1 MSITFKIVHCSIYI
15 CNKTKLEVKQAILL
29 FLLSATFP
37 VLLFAQKPDTVS
49 RNKDSALK
57 QPPVILNSVVDS
69 SWIKLIAENDFL
81 NSTGVPVTMSEA
93 LKKEKSKDS
102 IFYLLTGLFLLLG
115 LLRFFF
121 SRYFSNLFRVFF
133 NTSMRQ
139 SQLTDQLL
147 QAKLPSLL
155 YNLFFIISGGIFICL
170 LLAYFHW
177 SGNQN
182 YWIIMV
188 SCIGVLG
195 LIYLLKFS
203 LLKFTGWITGYRE
216 QTDAYIFIFFLMNKM
231 IGIFLVPFIFFMA
244 FAGQSFINIAVQASF
259 IMLGLMLALRFF
271 RSYGLLQ
278 NQLKIS
284 RFHFLIYIIGIEI
297 LPLLLIYKG
306 LLILLNKNL

>member
-1 MSITFKIVHCSIYI
+1 M
-15 CNKTKLEVKQAILL
+15 KQFF
-29 FLLSATFP
+29 FLLLCIVVISAP
-37 VLLFAQKPDTVS
+37 LYAQSTDTVIVNTDSLKPRLLSDSLELS
-49 RNKDSALK
+49 RVTDTLVKVVSIRPVFKLK
-57 QPPVILNSVVDS
+57 NLLLNSDATPVSFSVQF
-69 SWIKLIAENDFL
+69 KK
-81 NSTGVPVTMSEA
+81 VPD
-93 LKKEKSKDS
+93 KDS
-102 IFYLLTGLFLLLG
+102 IFYLIAGIVLLLA
-115 LLRFFF
+115 FFKYLY
-121 SRYFSNLFRVFF
+121 SRYFTNLIRVFF
-133 NTSMRQ
+133 NTSLRQ

-244 FAGQSFINIAVQASF
+244 FAGQSLINIAVQASF